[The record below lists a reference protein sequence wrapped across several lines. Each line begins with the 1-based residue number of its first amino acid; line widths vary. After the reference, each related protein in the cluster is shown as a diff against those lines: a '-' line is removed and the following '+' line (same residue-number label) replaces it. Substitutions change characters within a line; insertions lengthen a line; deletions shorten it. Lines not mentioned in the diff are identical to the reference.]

1 VRIYFVLATLLLIRL
16 FFTVSLLLE
25 LTVHVFIMRSGYSFG
40 SGRQEIP
47 VIRPVPENFLRC
59 LQIIRYNFLSSRAR
73 DDSRANFNFSIPK
86 RYALE
91 LELS

>member
-1 VRIYFVLATLLLIRL
+1 MNSVDNTCFRK
-16 FFTVSLLLE
+16 
-25 LTVHVFIMRSGYSFG
+25 RSGYSSG

-47 VIRPVPENFLRC
+47 VIRLVPENFLR
-59 LQIIRYNFLSSRAR
+59 SSRIILFHHVH
-73 DDSRANFNFSIPK
+73 SRANFNFSIPK